1 MNKIIRIASVF
12 ALACAALLYTGCT
25 KDFSEDIARLE
36 DQKATKADVAAVN
49 EALNAYKQEANA
61 AIDAIKAELPN
72 KANVAD
78 LNALKTRVDGIE
90 TIANTNKADIAALQT
105 KVGTVETQ
113 LQGFIAQAE
122 TELTGLKDKDTELA
136 QAIADVKT
144 AYEAGDAA
152 LQAKIAKLD
161 SLNDVAHAAIKVAYE
176 AADAALQAKIDT
188 LETRATALEER
199 ADDLEEAVAKLQAQM
214 GDVLAMVQSI
224 TFVPGFY
231 NHEVFGKADV
241 AGLHD
246 HNWKVEIDTVETIYE
261 YKWTDQW
268 AAFWKDILP
277 AGWAKRIDVDT
288 FSFSFPAVWY
298 DYSWKSGID
307 GKHEHAI
314 AGTEVA
320 DAIAYDYILPEGE
333 VSNPVFTATFQV
345 TPKAAAKNITKEDLK
360 LRVVAQT
367 KAWAADPVDTL
378 IDVTY
383 VKAREN
389 GYIDIIAAFQK
400 PASMGK
406 GIRFKTGADVML
418 IYSNTTKNGVTAEVA
433 CAPINVVTAAAVT
446 GYQQDSNSVTTWNI
460 PSGYLTY
467 VIADANAKKD
477 ENPIIDTVY
486 CDPVLVTPATADP
499 KKAIFEPGRFQV
511 WAAVWIDDV
520 VAAPLDT
527 IAALMGYESGK
538 DIKPAVGD
546 TVIQW
551 HRYLNPKQFA
561 NDNNGLNTKVFPA
574 EGYDVT
580 KIYQDVI
587 DYKCRPYV
595 ISNVGIKNSQ
605 KPAEAAEKAYAACR
619 VFGSYVVGPEFDTTS
634 QFLANPDD
642 ILWDWRRATTPL
654 AEVAD
659 TVKLPVVDA
668 DSLVTFEGNNFR
680 NYEAAENYFVKI
692 YNKTT
697 GTVKN
702 SYGSYI
708 YKINS
713 NKVAAVIKSSDIE
726 YGKADS
732 TYVFEV
738 SRFDYKRAK
747 VYVSAFEFVV
757 KARPADFE
765 IVCAPVDTVLDSFEN
780 DVVIANDFAKQFI
793 SKFSVKT
800 VKADTT
806 AFNTKADA
814 AVDTTSL
821 QTIGYLPAKTTIAKA
836 SLKYGTGDIKCV
848 YKIFGINVTV
858 KQTWTVSKPNAKL
871 AKIGSYLN
879 GENGVYDTEIVGY
892 ADAST
897 GYVYTLKVLPFSQY
911 MKVEANKAYS
921 LHADIKK
928 VTPVATGADSYV
940 IPTAPIALKEND
952 TTYFTAGAD
961 TIKWGADVK
970 TYFKDT
976 TFTVKAVLDNKSNVA
991 LDSATIKLW
1000 TIDPIKSF
1008 EGGSVEVTEK
1018 FNTATTCNIFSKMS
1032 VIDYKD
1038 VELVKQEEKRLHTAG
1053 NVWFTEYDQKV
1064 TVKTSELKCINSEI
1078 KDLKV
1083 TIDEEG
1089 NFKLDQN
1096 QATLT
1101 GDLVFTVPVE
1111 LTYCLGKKESIAT
1124 ITVKAAKAE

>member
-1 MNKIIRIASVF
+1 MNKIIRFASVF

-90 TIANTNKADIAALQT
+90 TIANTNKADIAALKT
-105 KVGTVETQ
+105 KVGTIETQ
-113 LQGFIAQAE
+113 LQGFITEAQTA
-122 TELTGLKDKDTELA
+122 LLGLQTKDTELA
-136 QAIADVKT
+136 QAIADVET
-144 AYEAGDAA
+144 AYKAGDAA
-152 LQAKIAKLD
+152 LQAKIAELD
-161 SLNDVAHAAIKVAYE
+161 SLNGVAHAAIKVAYE

-188 LETRATALEER
+188 LEGRATALEAR

-231 NHEVFGKADV
+231 NHSIIGETAEAGIHTHSWTGEVTRK
-241 AGLHD
+241 
-246 HNWKVEIDTVETIYE
+246 DTVYTYE
-261 YKWTDQW
+261 YVNDW
-268 AAFWKDILP
+268 ATFWKSVLP
-277 AGWAKRIDVDT
+277 NGWAKYIDDTVKVD
-288 FSFSFPAVWY
+288 FPSVWF
-298 DYSWKSGID
+298 DFTWAG
-307 GKHEHAI
+307 GEAGAHEHII
-314 AGTEVA
+314 AGTEIA
-320 DAIAYDYILPEGE
+320 DAVAYDYILPDGE
-333 VSNPVFTATFQV
+333 ISNPVFTATFQV

-378 IDVTY
+378 IDVTS

-400 PASMGK
+400 PASMAK
-406 GIRFKTGADVML
+406 DVRFKTGADVML

-446 GYQQDSNSVTTWNI
+446 GYRQVENEVKEFNI
-460 PSGYLTY
+460 APAFLTY
-467 VIADANAKKD
+467 VIADGTQEK
-477 ENPIIDTVY
+477 NPIIDTVY
-486 CDPVLVTPATADP
+486 CDPVVVDPTTADP

-538 DIKPAVGD
+538 DIKPAAGD
-546 TVIQW
+546 TIVQW
-551 HRYLNPKQFA
+551 KKFHNPAQFTY
-561 NDNNGLNTKVFPA
+561 DNKGLNTKVSPA

-580 KIYQDVI
+580 KIYQNVVDGE
-587 DYKCRPYV
+587 CRPFV
-595 ISNVGIKNSQ
+595 IANVGIKNSQ
-605 KPAEAAEKAYAACR
+605 MPAPLAKRALDACR
-619 VFGSYVVGPEFDTTS
+619 VFGSYVVAPAFDTTS
-634 QFLANPDD
+634 QFITKPEA
-642 ILWDWRRATTPL
+642 IQWAWKKAEAPL
-654 AEVAD
+654 AIAD
-659 TVKLPVVDA
+659 TVALKVEDA
-668 DSLVTFEGNNFR
+668 DSLVNFKGTSFR
-680 NYEAAENYFVKI
+680 DYEAADNYFVKI
-692 YNKTT
+692 YNKAT
-697 GTVKN
+697 GKVKD
-702 SYGSYI
+702 SKGSYI

-713 NKVAAVIKSSDIE
+713 NNVAAVIKSQDIV

-738 SRFDYKRAK
+738 SRFDYQRAK

-765 IVCAPVDTVLDSFEN
+765 IVCAPVDTVVDDFSAAILVD
-780 DVVIANDFAKQFI
+780 NDFRAQFI
-793 SKFSVKT
+793 KMFTVSAKDTAEFDSRVVNNAQAIDYKT
-800 VKADTT
+800 
-806 AFNTKADA
+806 
-814 AVDTTSL
+814 
-821 QTIGYLPAKTTIAKA
+821 AKTTIAANK
-836 SLKYGTGDIKCV
+836 LHYGVDSVKCA

-858 KQTWTVSKPNAKL
+858 KQAWTIVKPTAKL

-879 GENGVYDTEIVGY
+879 GTDGVYDTEIVGY
-892 ADAST
+892 SDAST

-921 LHADIKK
+921 LLADIKK
-928 VTPVATGADSYV
+928 VTPVATSADSYV
-940 IPTAPIALKEND
+940 IPANPIALKD
-952 TTYFTAGAD
+952 ATYFTAGAD

-1008 EGGSVEVTEK
+1008 DGGSVEVAEK
-1018 FNTATTCNIFSKMS
+1018 FNQPTTCNIFSKMS

-1038 VELVKQEEKRLHTAG
+1038 VELVKQEANRLHTAG

-1064 TVKTSELKCINSEI
+1064 TVKTDSLKCISSEI

-1083 TIDEEG
+1083 SIDAAG

-1111 LTYCLGKKESIAT
+1111 LTYCLGKKESVAT
-1124 ITVKAAKAE
+1124 ITVKAQRAE